1 MKQVVVPSNLGSEFA
16 LGTEVPNKITI
27 RVSSDAGNLLT
38 NGADDRANLV
48 QASLA
53 GAVAALETKTTLTY
67 DAATSIITYTG
78 ETGVPST
85 IDLSAFLADV
95 SVSGGAYDPATQVL
109 TLTQDDG
116 GPSITINLQELKQVT
131 SANSSTVTITGNGEN
146 ATPLTAAVN
155 VSAAAGNQVSV
166 VADGLF
172 VPAPASAPTY
182 GDTASVDLELAA
194 GVVTANV
201 KVSATAGNQ
210 LTENADGM
218 YVAPRGPIALDL
230 EIQDAFGTV
239 IGYASTTNS
248 I

>member
-1 MKQVVVPSNLGSEFA
+1 MKQVVVPSNLGAEFA
-16 LGTEVPNKITI
+16 LGTEVANKITI
-27 RVSSDAGNLLT
+27 RVSAEAGNLLT
-38 NGADDRANLV
+38 NGADDRARLV

-53 GAVAALETKTTLTY
+53 PAVAALETKTTLTY

-116 GPSITINLQELKQVT
+116 GPAITINLQELKQVAT
-131 SANSSTVTITGNGEN
+131 LNSQTVTFTGNGEN
-146 ATPLTAAVN
+146 GTPLSAEVAV
-155 VSAAAGNQVSV
+155 SSTAGNQLSA

-172 VPAPASAPTY
+172 VAPAVAPTY
-182 GDTASVDLELAA
+182 GATPSATLTLTG

-201 KVSATAGNQ
+201 NRSATVGNQ
-210 LTENADGM
+210 IVENADGLF
-218 YVAPRGPIALDL
+218 VAPRGPIALDL